1 MKILGTVISN
11 ENGPTTVS
19 FDFAIKDMSV
29 RKGQFVQIDDGQ
41 ESIIA
46 RVDEIYK
53 TNRYF
58 SRADSVIEYERA
70 GKPINE
76 VFPVDRWEYLV
87 GSCSILGV
95 ISVGQIARAT
105 FPPSPGSTV
114 KDADERLLERF
125 LGFDQKGLWIGKLS
139 FHNLDVRLN
148 MSRLLKKHV
157 AVLAMSGAGKSHL
170 VGVIIEELLDREGVK
185 PAIIVLDPHG
195 EYKKFAQDSFYKK
208 YTKVFDKE
216 NIKIGV
222 SSLKASNFADFLE
235 LTHAQKRELGKVLQN
250 MKKESYDIDDLIA
263 EIDASDIK
271 SPIKENLSG
280 ALLSLKSFEFFD
292 KYTRPS
298 IDLLA
303 KEGQLSIFD
312 LSNFFELKERQI
324 IASYFIKKLF
334 YERRMDRIPPF
345 LLVIEEAHQFCPEA
359 KKEEALSRGIIETVA
374 REGRKFNASLMLVS
388 QRPIRLST
396 TVLSQCNTHI
406 VLRVT
411 NPYDLEHIGQSS
423 EGMSRDLINSLPGL
437 KTGEAIIVGEAVN
450 YPVMINVR
458 DKRVKKS
465 ETEKTF
471 EEALLEYSLKRR
483 LSKEDLEIF

>member
-11 ENGPTTVS
+11 ENGPTTVG
-19 FDFAIKDMSV
+19 FDFAIKDLSV

-41 ESIIA
+41 NSIIA
-46 RVDEIYK
+46 RVDEVFK

-87 GSCSILGV
+87 GSCSILGMF
-95 ISVGQIARAT
+95 SSGQIARVT
-105 FPPSPGSTV
+105 FPPSPGSAV
-114 KDADERLLERF
+114 KDADERILEKF

-139 FHNLDVRLN
+139 FHNLEARLN
-148 MSRLLKKHV
+148 ISRLLQKHV
-157 AVLAMSGAGKSHL
+157 AILAMSGAGKSHL
-170 VGVIIEELLDREGVK
+170 VGVMIEELLDKDGPK

-195 EYKKFAQDSFYKK
+195 EYKKFAEDSFYRK
-208 YTKVFDKE
+208 YTKVFNDE

-235 LTHAQKRELGKVLQN
+235 LTHAQKRELGKILQN
-250 MKKESYDIDDLIA
+250 MKKENYDLDDVIA
-263 EIDASDIK
+263 EVDASDIK
-271 SPIKENLSG
+271 SPTKENLSG
-280 ALLSLKSFEFFD
+280 ALLSLKSFGIFD
-292 KYTRPS
+292 KYTRPAP
-298 IDLLA
+298 DVLA
-303 KEGQLSIFD
+303 KQGQLSIFD
-312 LSNFFELKERQI
+312 LSNFVELKERQI
-324 IASYFIKKLF
+324 IATYFIKKLF

-345 LLVIEEAHQFCPEA
+345 LLVIEEAHQFCPEG
-359 KKEEALSRGIIETVA
+359 KKEEAISRGIIETVA
-374 REGRKFNASLMLVS
+374 REGRKFSASLMLVS

-411 NPYDLEHIGQSS
+411 NPYDLDHIGQSC
-423 EGMSRDLINSLPGL
+423 EGMSRELINTLPGL

-458 DKRVKKS
+458 DKKVKSK
-465 ETEKTF
+465 TEKTF
-471 EEALLEYSLKRR
+471 EEALVEYSLKGK

>member
-11 ENGPTTVS
+11 ENGPTTVG
-19 FDFAIKDMSV
+19 FDFAIKDLSV
-29 RKGQFVQIDDGQ
+29 RKGQFVQIDDGLN
-41 ESIIA
+41 SIIA
-46 RVDEIYK
+46 RVDEVFK

-87 GSCSILGV
+87 GSCSILGMF
-95 ISVGQIARAT
+95 SSGQIARVT
-105 FPPSPGSTV
+105 FPPSPGSAV
-114 KDADERLLERF
+114 KDADERILEKF

-139 FHNLDVRLN
+139 FHNLEARLN
-148 MSRLLKKHV
+148 ISRLLQKHV
-157 AVLAMSGAGKSHL
+157 AILAMSGAGKSHL
-170 VGVIIEELLDREGVK
+170 VGVMIEELLDREGPK

-195 EYKKFAQDSFYKK
+195 EYKKFAEDSFYRK
-208 YTKVFDKE
+208 YTKVFNDE

-235 LTHAQKRELGKVLQN
+235 LTHAQKRELGKILQN
-250 MKKESYDIDDLIA
+250 MKRENYDLDDVIA
-263 EIDASDIK
+263 EVDASDIK
-271 SPIKENLSG
+271 SPTKENLSG
-280 ALLSLKSFEFFD
+280 ALLSLKSFGILD
-292 KYTRPS
+292 KYTRPAP
-298 IDLLA
+298 DVLA
-303 KEGQLSIFD
+303 KQGQLSIFD
-312 LSNFFELKERQI
+312 LSNFVELKERQI
-324 IASYFIKKLF
+324 IATYFIKKLF

-345 LLVIEEAHQFCPEA
+345 LLVIEEAHQFCPEG
-359 KKEEALSRGIIETVA
+359 KKEEAISRGIIETVA
-374 REGRKFNASLMLVS
+374 REGRKFSASLMLVS

-411 NPYDLEHIGQSS
+411 NPYDLDHIGQSC
-423 EGMSRDLINSLPGL
+423 EGMSRELINTLPGL

-458 DKRVKKS
+458 DKKVKSK
-465 ETEKTF
+465 TEKTF
-471 EEALLEYSLKRR
+471 EEALVEYSLKGK